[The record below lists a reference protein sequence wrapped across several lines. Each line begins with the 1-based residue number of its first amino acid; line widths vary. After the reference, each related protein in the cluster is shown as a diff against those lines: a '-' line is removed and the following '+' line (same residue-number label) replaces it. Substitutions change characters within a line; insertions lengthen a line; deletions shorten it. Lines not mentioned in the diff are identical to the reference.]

1 MLRMNADRAVCFST
15 FRRSLTM
22 RCAVLVRYV
31 ATLRRRAA
39 FQFGMRGRS
48 NQFGAIRCPCNPLEV
63 ETFKT
68 FRCHRMTPR
77 VERFKAF
84 RCRSC

>member
-1 MLRMNADRAVCFST
+1 
-15 FRRSLTM
+15 M
-22 RCAVLVRYV
+22 RCAALVRYV

-48 NQFGAIRCPCNPLEV
+48 NRFEAIRCPCNPLEV
-63 ETFKT
+63 ETFKA

-77 VERFKAF
+77 VERFKVF
-84 RCRSC
+84 RYRFC